1 MPTLKQITCAI
12 ELGPGNTRLKEYG
25 HTVADG
31 AVETYIV
38 APEDSFDIPFHVRI
52 TSDGYIAPGLSAYV
66 FMDGEYQ
73 CNRNR
78 LRLRLPEDGMS
89 SDEYEIDFKLR
100 QKEEKTSDGTFIA
113 RDWFFTPLNTG
124 RFTAANEFALY

>member
-1 MPTLKQITCAI
+1 MPTLRQITCSI
-12 ELGPGNTRLKEYG
+12 ELGPANTRLKEYG
-25 HTVADG
+25 YNVTDG
-31 AVETYIV
+31 AVETYIA
-38 APEDSFDIPFHVRI
+38 APETDIPFHVRI

-78 LRLRLPEDGMS
+78 LRLRFPEDGVS
-89 SDEYEIDFKLR
+89 TDEYQIDFKLR

-113 RDWFFTPLNTG
+113 RDWRFTPLNTG
-124 RFTAANEFALY
+124 LSAFEHGSVKHY